1 MQFKR
6 HNQIGSWKRIQ
17 NFHLMFKWSNFSESL
32 LVRSVYLITI
42 PIVLVQIIGIV
53 IFFELHWDLV
63 LKRSAQS
70 ISNEIKILEMHK
82 DSPSL
87 NNYVNTLQIIRT
99 DNIDISEAEVVSNWI
114 FRKRI
119 KNSLNQISGDFEVLQ
134 NQNHFIFFDK
144 KKLEYFY
151 LVPKKRVE
159 TKTVAGFFLW
169 TIAVSIILSLISYL
183 FIKKQIQPLK
193 RLGIITRSFG
203 RGIETPNLKPTGSSE
218 VRGLIKDFNNMH
230 NNINSTL
237 DNQRNMLAGISHD
250 LKTPLTRIN
259 LMIDEINNETL
270 RNSIS
275 QNISDMNIML
285 NHYLDFIKNEK
296 NENLDEINTSNFI
309 SNIAQN
315 YQKLEV
321 LVNNENKIFIR
332 KNQITRAVMN
342 ILDNADKF
350 AEKIF
355 ISSNLINNKWEI
367 DIEDNGPGT
376 TLSQEEL
383 IRPFVKG
390 SDQLNQGTGLG
401 LSIVQKLIKLNN
413 GELNFQKSSH
423 GGLKVTVILQI

>member
-1 MQFKR
+1 
-6 HNQIGSWKRIQ
+6 
-17 NFHLMFKWSNFSESL
+17 MFKWSNFSESL

-70 ISNEIKILEMHK
+70 ISNEIKILEMQK

-87 NNYVNTLQIIRT
+87 DNYANTLQIIR
-99 DNIDISEAEVVSNWI
+99 IDSFDIKEAKEVKNWI
-114 FRKRI
+114 FKKRM
-119 KNSLNQISGDFEVLQ
+119 KNSLGQISENFAVLQ
-134 NQNHFIFFDK
+134 NKSHFIFFDK

-151 LVPKKRVE
+151 LIPKKRVE
-159 TKTVAGFFLW
+159 TKTVGGFFLW

-230 NNINSTL
+230 NNINTTL

-259 LMIDEINNETL
+259 LMIEELNNETL
-270 RNSIS
+270 KNSIS
-275 QNISDMNIML
+275 QNISEMNIML

-296 NENLDEINTSNFI
+296 NENLDEINTFNFI
-309 SNIAQN
+309 TKIAQN
-315 YQKLEV
+315 YAKLQI
-321 LVNNENKIFIR
+321 LSNHENQIFIR
-332 KNQITRAVMN
+332 KNQITRAIIN
-342 ILDNADKF
+342 ILDNANKF

-355 ISSNLINNKWEI
+355 ISSTFLNNNWEI
-367 DIEDNGPGT
+367 EIEDNGPGT
-376 TLSQEEL
+376 TLSQEQL

-390 SDQLNQGTGLG
+390 TDQLNQGTGLG

>member
-1 MQFKR
+1 
-6 HNQIGSWKRIQ
+6 
-17 NFHLMFKWSNFSESL
+17 MFKWKNFSESL

-42 PIVLVQIIGIV
+42 PIVLVQIIGII

-70 ISNEIKILEMHK
+70 ISNEIKILEMKK
-82 DSPSL
+82 DSPSI
-87 NNYVNTLQIIRT
+87 NNYANTLQIIRT
-99 DNIDISEAEVVSNWI
+99 DSFNLNETSEVSNWI
-114 FRKRI
+114 FKKRM
-119 KNSLNQISGDFEVLQ
+119 KNSLNQLSGNFEVLQ
-134 NQNHFIFFDK
+134 NQTHFIFFDK
-144 KKLEYFY
+144 KKLEFFY

-159 TKTVAGFFLW
+159 TKTVGGFFLW

-259 LMIDEINNETL
+259 LMIEEINSETL
-270 RNSIS
+270 KNSIS
-275 QNISDMNIML
+275 QNISEMNIML

-296 NENLDEINTSNFI
+296 NENLDEINTSDFI
-309 SNIAQN
+309 SNLTQN
-315 YQKLEV
+315 YPKLQI
-321 LVNNENKIFIR
+321 LINNSNQIFIR
-332 KNQITRAVMN
+332 KNQITRAIMN

-355 ISSNLINNKWEI
+355 ISSNILNNTWKIE
-367 DIEDNGPGT
+367 IEDNGPGT
-376 TLSQEEL
+376 NLSQEQL

>member
-1 MQFKR
+1 MFE
-6 HNQIGSWKRIQ
+6 WK
-17 NFHLMFKWSNFSESL
+17 NFSESL

-42 PIVLVQIIGIV
+42 PIVLVQIIGII

-70 ISNEIKILEMHK
+70 ISNEIKILEMKK
-82 DSPSL
+82 DSPSI
-87 NNYVNTLQIIRT
+87 NNYANTLQIIRT
-99 DNIDISEAEVVSNWI
+99 DYLDFSKTDEVSNWI
-114 FRKRI
+114 FKKRM
-119 KNSLNQISGDFEVLQ
+119 KNSLNQLSGNFEVLQ
-134 NQNHFIFFDK
+134 NQTHFIFFDK
-144 KKLEYFY
+144 KKLEFFY

-159 TKTVAGFFLW
+159 TKTVGGFFLW

-259 LMIDEINNETL
+259 LMIEEINSETL
-270 RNSIS
+270 KNSIS
-275 QNISDMNIML
+275 QNISEMNIML

-296 NENLDEINTSNFI
+296 NENLDEINTSDFI
-309 SNIAQN
+309 SNLTQN
-315 YQKLEV
+315 YPKLQI
-321 LVNNENKIFIR
+321 LINNSNQIFIR
-332 KNQITRAVMN
+332 KNQITRAIMN

-355 ISSNLINNKWEI
+355 ISSNILNNNWKIE
-367 DIEDNGPGT
+367 IEDNGPGT
-376 TLSQEEL
+376 NLSQEQL

>member
-1 MQFKR
+1 
-6 HNQIGSWKRIQ
+6 
-17 NFHLMFKWSNFSESL
+17 MFKWKNFSESL

-42 PIVLVQIIGIV
+42 PIVLVQIIGII

-70 ISNEIKILEMHK
+70 ISNEIKILEMKK
-82 DSPSL
+82 DSPSI
-87 NNYVNTLQIIRT
+87 NNYANTLQIIRA
-99 DNIDISEAEVVSNWI
+99 DNLDFSKTEEISNWI
-114 FRKRI
+114 FKKRM
-119 KNSLNQISGDFEVLQ
+119 KNSLNQLSGNFEVLQ
-134 NQNHFIFFDK
+134 NQTHFIFFDK
-144 KKLEYFY
+144 KKSEFFY

-159 TKTVAGFFLW
+159 TKTVGGFFLW

-259 LMIDEINNETL
+259 LMIEEINSETL
-270 RNSIS
+270 KNSIS
-275 QNISDMNIML
+275 QNISEMNIML

-296 NENLDEINTSNFI
+296 NENLDEINTSDFI
-309 SNIAQN
+309 SNLTQN
-315 YQKLEV
+315 YPKLQI
-321 LVNNENKIFIR
+321 LINNSNQIFIR
-332 KNQITRAVMN
+332 KNQITRAIMN

-350 AEKIF
+350 AEKVF
-355 ISSNLINNKWEI
+355 ISSSFFNNKWKIE
-367 DIEDNGPGT
+367 IEDNGPGT
-376 TLSQEEL
+376 NLSQEQL

-401 LSIVQKLIKLNN
+401 LSCSKTNKIK
-413 GELNFQKSSH
+413 
-423 GGLKVTVILQI
+423 

>member
-6 HNQIGSWKRIQ
+6 HNQISSWKRIQ

-70 ISNEIKILEMHK
+70 ISNEIKILEMQK
-82 DSPSL
+82 DSSSI
-87 NNYVNTLQIIRT
+87 NNYANTLQIIRT
-99 DNIDISEAEVVSNWI
+99 DNLDISEAEEVTNWI
-114 FRKRI
+114 FKRRI

-321 LVNNENKIFIR
+321 LVNNESKIFIR

>member
-1 MQFKR
+1 MV
-6 HNQIGSWKRIQ
+6 
-17 NFHLMFKWSNFSESL
+17 KWSNFSESL
-32 LVRSVYLITI
+32 LARSVYLITI
-42 PIVLVQIIGIV
+42 PIVLVQIVGIV

-70 ISNEIKILEMHK
+70 ISNEIKILEMLR
-82 DSPSL
+82 DSSSL
-87 NNYVNTLQIIRT
+87 DNYANTLQIIRT
-99 DNIDISEAEVVSNWI
+99 DNFNINEAEQVSNWI
-114 FRKRI
+114 FKKRM
-119 KNSLNQISGDFEVLQ
+119 KYSLGQIPGNFEVLQ
-134 NQNHFIFFDK
+134 NQTHFVFFDEK
-144 KKLEYFY
+144 ILDLFY
-151 LVPKKRVE
+151 LIPKKRVE
-159 TKTVAGFFLW
+159 TKTVGGFFLW
-169 TIAVSIILSLISYL
+169 TIAVSIVLSLISYL

-237 DNQRNMLAGISHD
+237 ENQRNMLAGISHD

-259 LMIDEINNETL
+259 LMIEEINSETL
-270 RNSIS
+270 KKSIS
-275 QNISDMNIML
+275 QNISEMNIML

-296 NENLDEINTSNFI
+296 NENLDEVNTSDFI
-309 SNIAQN
+309 SNLTQN
-315 YQKLEV
+315 YPKLQI
-321 LVNNENKIFIR
+321 LNNNSNQIFIR
-332 KNQITRAVMN
+332 KNQITRAIMN

-355 ISSNLINNKWEI
+355 ISSNILHNTWKIE
-367 DIEDNGPGT
+367 IEDNGPGT
-376 TLSQEEL
+376 NLSQEQL

>member
-1 MQFKR
+1 
-6 HNQIGSWKRIQ
+6 
-17 NFHLMFKWSNFSESL
+17 MFKWKNFSESL

-42 PIVLVQIIGIV
+42 PIVLVQIIGII

-70 ISNEIKILEMHK
+70 ISNEIKILEMKK
-82 DSPSL
+82 DSPSI
-87 NNYVNTLQIIRT
+87 NNYANTLQIIRT
-99 DNIDISEAEVVSNWI
+99 DNFNINEAKQVSNWI
-114 FRKRI
+114 FRKRM
-119 KNSLNQISGDFEVLQ
+119 KYSLGQISGNFEVLQ
-134 NQNHFIFFDK
+134 NQTHFIFFDK
-144 KKLEYFY
+144 KKLEFFY

-159 TKTVAGFFLW
+159 TKTVGGFFLW

-203 RGIETPNLKPTGSSE
+203 RGIETPNLKPTGSAE

-259 LMIDEINNETL
+259 LMIEEINSETL
-270 RNSIS
+270 KNSIS
-275 QNISDMNIML
+275 QNISEMNIML

-296 NENLDEINTSNFI
+296 NENLDEINTSDFI
-309 SNIAQN
+309 SNLTQN
-315 YQKLEV
+315 YPKLKI
-321 LVNNENKIFIR
+321 LINNSNQIFIR
-332 KNQITRAVMN
+332 KNQITRAIMN

-355 ISSNLINNKWEI
+355 ISSNILNNNWKIE
-367 DIEDNGPGT
+367 IEDNGPGT
-376 TLSQEEL
+376 NLSQEQL

>member
-1 MQFKR
+1 
-6 HNQIGSWKRIQ
+6 
-17 NFHLMFKWSNFSESL
+17 MFKWNNFSKSL

-70 ISNEIKILEMHK
+70 ISNEIKILEMQK
-82 DSPSL
+82 NSASL
-87 NNYVNTLQIIRT
+87 NNYANTLQIIRT
-99 DNIDISEAEVVSNWI
+99 DNFDISTAEEVKNWI
-114 FRKRI
+114 FKKRM
-119 KNSLNQISGDFEVLQ
+119 KSSLSQISGNFEVLQ
-134 NQNHFIFFDK
+134 NKSYFIFFDK
-144 KKLEYFY
+144 KELEYFY
-151 LVPKKRVE
+151 LIPKKRVE
-159 TKTVAGFFLW
+159 TKTVSGFFLW
-169 TIAVSIILSLISYL
+169 TIAISIILSLISYL
-183 FIKKQIQPLK
+183 FIKRQIQPLK

-259 LMIDEINNETL
+259 LMIEEINNEVL
-270 RNSIS
+270 RDSIS
-275 QNISDMNIML
+275 QNISEMNIML

-296 NENLDEINTSNFI
+296 NENLDEISTSNFI

-315 YQKLEV
+315 YDKLEI
-321 LVNNENKIFIR
+321 LINNESKIFIR
-332 KNQITRAVMN
+332 KNQITRAIMN
-342 ILDNADKF
+342 ILDNANKF

-355 ISSNLINNKWEI
+355 INSNFSNNKWEI
-367 DIEDNGPGT
+367 EIEDNGPGT
-376 TLSQEEL
+376 TLSQEQML
-383 IRPFVKG
+383 RPFVKG

-413 GELNFQKSSH
+413 GELNFRKSSY

>member
-1 MQFKR
+1 
-6 HNQIGSWKRIQ
+6 
-17 NFHLMFKWSNFSESL
+17 MFKWKNFSESL

-42 PIVLVQIIGIV
+42 PIVLVQIIGII

-70 ISNEIKILEMHK
+70 ISNEIKILEMKK
-82 DSPSL
+82 DSPSI
-87 NNYVNTLQIIRT
+87 NNYANTLQIIRT
-99 DNIDISEAEVVSNWI
+99 DNLDFSKTEEVSNWI
-114 FRKRI
+114 FKKRM
-119 KNSLNQISGDFEVLQ
+119 KNSLNQLSGNFEVLQ
-134 NQNHFIFFDK
+134 NQTHFIFFDK
-144 KKLEYFY
+144 KKLEFFY

-159 TKTVAGFFLW
+159 TKTVGGFFLW

-259 LMIDEINNETL
+259 LMIEEINNETL
-270 RNSIS
+270 KNSIS
-275 QNISDMNIML
+275 QNISEMNIML

-296 NENLDEINTSNFI
+296 NENLDEINTSDFI
-309 SNIAQN
+309 SNLTQN
-315 YQKLEV
+315 YPKLQI
-321 LVNNENKIFIR
+321 LNNNSNQIFIR
-332 KNQITRAVMN
+332 KNQITRAIMN

-355 ISSNLINNKWEI
+355 ISSNISNNSWKIE
-367 DIEDNGPGT
+367 IEDNGPGT
-376 TLSQEEL
+376 NLSQEQL

-413 GELNFQKSSH
+413 GELNFQKSSY

>member
-1 MQFKR
+1 
-6 HNQIGSWKRIQ
+6 
-17 NFHLMFKWSNFSESL
+17 MFKWKNFSESL

-42 PIVLVQIIGIV
+42 PIVLVQIIGII

-70 ISNEIKILEMHK
+70 ISNEIKILEMKK
-82 DSPSL
+82 DSPSI
-87 NNYVNTLQIIRT
+87 NNYANTLQIIRT
-99 DNIDISEAEVVSNWI
+99 DNLDFSKTEEVSNWI
-114 FRKRI
+114 FKKRM
-119 KNSLNQISGDFEVLQ
+119 KNSLNQLSGNFEVLQ
-134 NQNHFIFFDK
+134 NQTHFIFFDK
-144 KKLEYFY
+144 EKLEFFY

-159 TKTVAGFFLW
+159 TKTVGGFFLW

-259 LMIDEINNETL
+259 LMIEEINSETL
-270 RNSIS
+270 KNSIS
-275 QNISDMNIML
+275 QNISEMNIML

-296 NENLDEINTSNFI
+296 NENLDEINTSDFI
-309 SNIAQN
+309 SNLTQN
-315 YQKLEV
+315 YPKLQI
-321 LVNNENKIFIR
+321 LINNSNQIFIR
-332 KNQITRAVMN
+332 KNQITRAIMN
-342 ILDNADKF
+342 ILDNANKF

-355 ISSNLINNKWEI
+355 ISSNILSNTWKIE
-367 DIEDNGPGT
+367 IEDNGPGT
-376 TLSQEEL
+376 NLSQEQL

-423 GGLKVTVILQI
+423 GGLKVTVILQV

>member
-6 HNQIGSWKRIQ
+6 HNQISSWKRIQ

-70 ISNEIKILEMHK
+70 ISNEIKILEMQK
-82 DSPSL
+82 DSSSI
-87 NNYVNTLQIIRT
+87 NNYANTLQIIRT
-99 DNIDISEAEVVSNWI
+99 DNLDISEAEEVTNWI

-296 NENLDEINTSNFI
+296 NENLDEINSSNFI

-423 GGLKVTVILQI
+423 GGLKVSVILQI

>member
-1 MQFKR
+1 
-6 HNQIGSWKRIQ
+6 
-17 NFHLMFKWSNFSESL
+17 MFKWNNFSESL

-42 PIVLVQIIGIV
+42 PIVLVQIIGII

-63 LKRSAQS
+63 LKRNAQS
-70 ISNEIKILEMHK
+70 ISNEIKILEMEK

-87 NNYVNTLQIIRT
+87 DNYANTLQIIRT
-99 DNIDISEAEVVSNWI
+99 DSFDINEAEQVSNWI
-114 FRKRI
+114 FKKRM
-119 KNSLNQISGDFEVLQ
+119 KHSLGQISENFEVME
-134 NQNHFIFFDK
+134 NKTHFIFFDK

-151 LVPKKRVE
+151 MVPKKRVE
-159 TKTVAGFFLW
+159 TKTVGGFFLW

-259 LMIDEINNETL
+259 LMIEEINNETL
-270 RNSIS
+270 KNSIS
-275 QNISDMNIML
+275 QNISEMNTML

-309 SNIAQN
+309 SNLAQN
-315 YQKLEV
+315 YKKLEV
-321 LVNNENKIFIR
+321 LSNNGKRIFIR
-332 KNQITRAVMN
+332 KNQITRAIMN

-355 ISSNLINNKWEI
+355 INSNIFSNKWKIE
-367 DIEDNGPGT
+367 IEDNGPGT
-376 TLSQEEL
+376 NLSQEQL

-413 GELNFQKSSH
+413 GELDFQKSSH

>member
-1 MQFKR
+1 M
-6 HNQIGSWKRIQ
+6 
-17 NFHLMFKWSNFSESL
+17 LKWSKFSESL

-42 PIVLVQIIGIV
+42 PIVLVQIIGII

-70 ISNEIKILEMHK
+70 ISNEIKILEMKK
-82 DSPSL
+82 DSPSI
-87 NNYVNTLQIIRT
+87 NNYANTLQIIRT
-99 DNIDISEAEVVSNWI
+99 DNLDFSKTEEVSNWI
-114 FRKRI
+114 FKKRM
-119 KNSLNQISGDFEVLQ
+119 KNSLNQLSGNFEVLQ
-134 NQNHFIFFDK
+134 NQTHFIFFDK
-144 KKLEYFY
+144 KKLEFFY

-159 TKTVAGFFLW
+159 TKTVGGFFLW

-259 LMIDEINNETL
+259 LMIEEINSETL
-270 RNSIS
+270 KNSIS
-275 QNISDMNIML
+275 QNISEMNIML

-296 NENLDEINTSNFI
+296 NENLDEINTSDFI
-309 SNIAQN
+309 SNLTQN
-315 YQKLEV
+315 YPKLQI
-321 LVNNENKIFIR
+321 LNNNSNQIFIR
-332 KNQITRAVMN
+332 KNQITRAIMN

-355 ISSNLINNKWEI
+355 ISSNILNNTWKIE
-367 DIEDNGPGT
+367 IEDNGPGT
-376 TLSQEEL
+376 NLSQEQL

>member
-1 MQFKR
+1 
-6 HNQIGSWKRIQ
+6 
-17 NFHLMFKWSNFSESL
+17 MFKWSNFSESL

-70 ISNEIKILEMHK
+70 ISNEIKILEMKK
-82 DSPSL
+82 DSPSI
-87 NNYVNTLQIIRT
+87 NNYANTLQIIRT
-99 DNIDISEAEVVSNWI
+99 DNLDFSKTEEVSNWI
-114 FRKRI
+114 FKKRM
-119 KNSLNQISGDFEVLQ
+119 KNSLNQLSGNFEVLQ
-134 NQNHFIFFDK
+134 NQTHFIFFDK
-144 KKLEYFY
+144 KKLEFFY

-159 TKTVAGFFLW
+159 TKTVGGFFLW

-218 VRGLIKDFNNMH
+218 VRGLIKDFNDMH
-230 NNINSTL
+230 NNIDSTL

-259 LMIDEINNETL
+259 LMIEEINNKTL
-270 RNSIS
+270 RDSIS
-275 QNISDMNIML
+275 QNISEMNIML

-296 NENLDEINTSNFI
+296 NENLDEINTSDFI
-309 SNIAQN
+309 SNLTQN
-315 YQKLEV
+315 YPKLQI
-321 LVNNENKIFIR
+321 LNNNSNQIFIR
-332 KNQITRAVMN
+332 KNQITRAIMN

-355 ISSNLINNKWEI
+355 ISSNILNNTWKIE
-367 DIEDNGPGT
+367 IEDNGPGT
-376 TLSQEEL
+376 NLSQEQL